1 MLQASL
7 RSGAAD
13 RRAVFEVFA
22 RHLPHGRR
30 YGVVAGTGRLLDAI
44 ERFRF
49 GPADLE
55 FLGGAGIVDEP
66 TLAFLESYRFSGN
79 IWGYSEGDCYF
90 PGSPILVVEG
100 TFAEAVLL
108 ETVTLSILN
117 HDCAIASAASR
128 MVTAAGDRPLIEMGS
143 RRTHERAAVASARAA
158 YIAGFTSTS
167 NLAARYEFG
176 IPSAGTSAHAFT
188 LIHDSERHA
197 FASQLESLGKGTTLL
212 VDTYDVPRA
221 VRTAVEVAG
230 GELGAIRIDSG
241 DLPVLARQVRDLLDE
256 LGATKTRIVLTGD
269 LDEYSIAA
277 LGAVPVDGYGVGT
290 SLVTGSGAPTAALVY
305 KLVARASAS
314 EAGVMEPV
322 AKRSVGKPGRGGR
335 KWAVRHRD
343 QQGTALSERVSL
355 LPPEPGPLDR
365 ELLVPLVETGEVVSR
380 PGAEEARA
388 QHRAALAELPP
399 YALQLSRGYP
409 AIPTVFDPNGDE
421 VLGLGPGWAGL
432 RLGSVRA
439 RSQLRRAVRSAYV
452 IRPTGLTCGRG
463 DARDA
468 RCRWLRSS
476 SEIAWWFRA
485 SWLIWCTMIP
495 RIHRQARINHANW
508 LVTGRLGRHVAAD
521 ASGAQVAQDSAEGAG
536 EVVCAREG
544 RAVFVNKTSSLDKVG
559 NRSA

>member
-1 MLQASL
+1 VTNPVNHQPPPGSETAADLQGTALLTDHYELTMLQAAL

-13 RRAVFEVFA
+13 RKAVFEVFA

-44 ERFRF
+44 QRFRF

-66 TLAFLESYRFSGN
+66 TLAFLQSYRFSGN

-158 YIAGFTSTS
+158 YIAGFASTS
-167 NLAARYEFG
+167 NLRARYEHG
-176 IPSAGTSAHAFT
+176 IPTAGTSAHAFT
-188 LIHDSERHA
+188 LVHDSERHA
-197 FASQLESLGKGTTLL
+197 FSSQLEALGPATTLL

-230 GELGAIRIDSG
+230 RDLGAVRIDSG
-241 DLPVLARQVRDLLDE
+241 DLPALARQVRALLDE
-256 LGATKTRIVLTGD
+256 LGATRTRIVLTGD

-305 KLVARASAS
+305 KLVARASA
-314 EAGVMEPV
+314 GDGDVMEPV

-343 QQGTALSERVSL
+343 QGGTALSERVSL
-355 LPPEPGPLDR
+355 SPPEPGPLDR
-365 ELLVPLVETGEVVSR
+365 ELLVPLVVAGEVTGR
-380 PGAEEARA
+380 PGAQEARA
-388 QHRAALAELPP
+388 RHREALAELPP

-409 AIPTVFDPNGDE
+409 AIPTVFDPDGTE
-421 VLGLGPGWAGL
+421 P
-432 RLGSVRA
+432 
-439 RSQLRRAVRSAYV
+439 
-452 IRPTGLTCGRG
+452 
-463 DARDA
+463 
-468 RCRWLRSS
+468 
-476 SEIAWWFRA
+476 
-485 SWLIWCTMIP
+485 
-495 RIHRQARINHANW
+495 
-508 LVTGRLGRHVAAD
+508 
-521 ASGAQVAQDSAEGAG
+521 
-536 EVVCAREG
+536 
-544 RAVFVNKTSSLDKVG
+544 
-559 NRSA
+559 

>member
-1 MLQASL
+1 MTNLVNHQPPPGVGTALDDTALLTDQYELTMLQASL
-7 RSGAAD
+7 LSGAAG

-44 ERFRF
+44 TQFRF

-66 TLAFLESYRFSGN
+66 TLAFLESYRFGGN

-143 RRTHERAAVASARAA
+143 RRTHERAAVASARSA
-158 YIAGFTSTS
+158 YIAGFASTS
-167 NLAARYEFG
+167 NLRARYEHG

-188 LIHDSERHA
+188 LVHDSERHA
-197 FASQLESLGKGTTLL
+197 FETQLASLGPATTLL

-230 GELGAIRIDSG
+230 RDLGAVRIDSG
-241 DLPVLARQVRDLLDE
+241 DLPVLARQVRALLDE
-256 LGATKTRIVLTGD
+256 LGATRTRIVLTGD
-269 LDEYSIAA
+269 LDEFSIAA
-277 LGAVPVDGYGVGT
+277 LGAVPVNGYGVGT

-305 KLVARASAS
+305 KLVARASSADGDD
-314 EAGVMEPV
+314 EMEPV

-343 QQGTALSERVSL
+343 EHGIALSERISL
-355 LPPEPGPLDR
+355 SPPEAGPLDR
-365 ELLVPLVETGEVVSR
+365 ELLVPLVTDGQIVGPTGAEGV
-380 PGAEEARA
+380 EEARA
-388 QHRAALAELPP
+388 RHRETLAELPP

-409 AIPTVFDPNGDE
+409 AIPTIFEPD
-421 VLGLGPGWAGL
+421 
-432 RLGSVRA
+432 
-439 RSQLRRAVRSAYV
+439 
-452 IRPTGLTCGRG
+452 
-463 DARDA
+463 
-468 RCRWLRSS
+468 
-476 SEIAWWFRA
+476 
-485 SWLIWCTMIP
+485 
-495 RIHRQARINHANW
+495 
-508 LVTGRLGRHVAAD
+508 
-521 ASGAQVAQDSAEGAG
+521 GAEP
-536 EVVCAREG
+536 
-544 RAVFVNKTSSLDKVG
+544 
-559 NRSA
+559 